1 MTPDK
6 HPSAY
11 AAAREKARTV
21 LRDLLGQHVDP
32 QVADTIADAALEAGL
47 EMVAANQIADPS
59 FEGYGEPVHWIIYN
73 AMHKRALRA
82 EHALDAALRNTPS
95 PTGTDGGAQ

>member
-11 AAAREKARTV
+11 AAAREKARTA

-32 QVADTIADAALEAGL
+32 QVADAIADAALEAGL
-47 EMVAANQIADPS
+47 EMVAANRIADPGH
-59 FEGYGEPVHWIIYN
+59 EGYGEPVHWIVYN
-73 AMHKRALRA
+73 AMHERALRA
-82 EHALDAALRNTPS
+82 EHALTAALRTTPM
-95 PTGTDGGAQ
+95 PTGADGGAR